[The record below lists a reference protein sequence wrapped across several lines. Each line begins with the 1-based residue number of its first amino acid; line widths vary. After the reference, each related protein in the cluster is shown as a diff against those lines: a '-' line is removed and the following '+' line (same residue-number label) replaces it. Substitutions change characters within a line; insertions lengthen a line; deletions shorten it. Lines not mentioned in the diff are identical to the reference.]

1 MSCKRIEIDLGAV
14 GSERLELPEGTV
26 MDIQHVMRS
35 KSSTVYAYEV
45 GVQLLLV
52 FGTLPVL
59 EYQLISEENNSIQA
73 EDGSEAVVT
82 VRTDIRRSN
91 RAASAQTITATI
103 NLLEKR
109 KAFSVEVSRFRT
121 LLNLYLYRPTSIE
134 LQRRPRPRVPRPS
147 GGRQRHAAS
156 RPRRHCP
163 AGRREHSAN

>member
-45 GVQLLLV
+45 RINYSKFV
-52 FGTLPVL
+52 GTLPIL
-59 EYQLISEENNSIQA
+59 EYQLISEENNWIQA

-109 KAFSVEVSRFRT
+109 KAFSVEVSRFRSFFQFCT
-121 LLNLYLYRPTSIE
+121 FIDQPL
-134 LQRRPRPRVPRPS
+134 
-147 GGRQRHAAS
+147 
-156 RPRRHCP
+156 
-163 AGRREHSAN
+163 